1 MLAKRFTISMLL
13 ATMATTGVAF
23 PSWTL
28 PLSPG
33 DRVRLFTPLDDELPP
48 GSSFRLSGLYEV
60 NLDGTLQVPFLDPQ
74 PAAGLEVAQVE
85 KNLADALVQKGF
97 FRREFLELSVKVTRW
112 APIYVTVSGD
122 AFRPGRVLLNAIASD
137 ERDGAFQP
145 VTEEAIAGNYP
156 PERYLT
162 AAIRQAGGLKPTAN
176 IRQIRLI
183 RGKQERVFDLSGVVT
198 GQPVP
203 DVPLVAGDQVVIPR
217 LAIAQNELVRPSQ
230 LTPTQIP
237 VLLSNLTAPHTPN
250 QGKGGQIL
258 NLEYG
263 TRLSQVAIAAGCA
276 GGTRSTHARRKV
288 ALVRTD
294 RLTGE
299 TNVIDRPVE
308 RLLNNASND
317 SENPFLMPQ
326 DGVVCYDSKVTNI
339 ASILRTVGTIF
350 SPFFLIPGLFRHDE

>member
-1 MLAKRFTISMLL
+1 MLARRFTISMLL
-13 ATMATTGVAF
+13 VAMASSGVAF
-23 PSWTL
+23 PGWTL

-33 DRVRLFTPLDDELPP
+33 DRVRLFTPLDDELPSNSP
-48 GSSFRLSGLYEV
+48 FRLSGLYEV
-60 NLDGTLQVPFLDPQ
+60 NLDGTLQVPFLEPQ

-85 KNLADALVQKGF
+85 KNLVDALIKKGY
-97 FRREFLELSVKVTRW
+97 FRQEFLELSVKVAHW
-112 APIYVTVSGD
+112 APVYVTVSGE
-122 AFRPGRVLLNAIASD
+122 AFRPGRVLINAAVSG
-137 ERDGAFQP
+137 ERDGASQP
-145 VTEEAIAGNYP
+145 VIEEAIAGNYP

-162 AAIRQAGGLKPTAN
+162 AAIRQAGGLKPTAD

-183 RGKQERVFDLSGVVT
+183 RGKQEKVFDLSGVIT
-198 GQPVP
+198 GQSVP
-203 DVPLVAGDQVVIPR
+203 DVPLIAGDQVVIPR
-217 LAIAQNELVRPSQ
+217 VAIAQKELVRPSQ
-230 LTPTQIP
+230 LTPTEIP

-263 TRLSQVAIAAGCA
+263 TRLSQVVVAAGCA
-276 GGTRSTHARRKV
+276 GGTRSTNARRKV
-288 ALVRTD
+288 ALVRTN

-317 SENPFLMPQ
+317 KENPFLMPQ